1 MAPVASPWP
10 MGHAGPGR
18 SLLVR
23 TSCSARARQ
32 SVTCCLH
39 PTLFQAKDE
48 LNEREETREEV
59 VRELQELVQA
69 EAASGQELARAV
81 AERVQGRD
89 SAFFLRFI
97 RARKFD
103 VGRAYELLR
112 GETPAGGTAWRS
124 PGLGGGEAVP
134 VAQPRHGGDCPL
146 HSPRVPCPVRT
157 TLPEPPYPH
166 PENGV

>member
-1 MAPVASPWP
+1 MAPVASPLP
-10 MGHAGPGR
+10 VGRAGPGR
-18 SLLVR
+18 SLLAR
-23 TSCSARARQ
+23 ANCSARARQ

-39 PTLFQAKDE
+39 PTLSQAKDE

-112 GETPAGGTAWRS
+112 GETRAGGTASASRRRRR
-124 PGLGGGEAVP
+124 G
-134 VAQPRHGGDCPL
+134 GGDCGFDFHPGMGET
-146 HSPRVPCPVRT
+146 VPSI
-157 TLPEPPYPH
+157 PYAFPAL
-166 PENGV
+166 